1 MIRRPPRST
10 LFPYTTL
17 FRSVSTA
24 PSPPPGDGEIVGLRA
39 PVAAVGFAALLAVR
53 LRAGALA
60 GAGWSAGTQV
70 PSRAGCVPRGAVWS
84 PGSGLGR
91 RPERSGARRATGIER
106 TAGGGEPPAGGR
118 AGR

>member
-39 PVAAVGFAALLAVR
+39 PLAAVGFAALLAVR

-91 RPERSGARRATGIER
+91 RPERERTRRAAREI
-106 TAGGGEPPAGGR
+106 GR
-118 AGR
+118 AHV